1 MADKYKRYR
10 ARRKAAAK
18 QFFDDAKAVV
28 NVINHNSSNLTL
40 SDAESRAIGRLE
52 QRIKEGKDCGV

>member
-10 ARRKAAAK
+10 NRRKAAAK

-28 NVINHNSSNLTL
+28 QAINENQGKLSL

-52 QRIKEGKDCGV
+52 QKIKEGKPL